1 MKKTDRPE
9 NVFCSIFD
17 PETNGNTVARIRWLR
32 SFYLSRLSWFSRFII
47 VIIVRIMR
55 RTSGMYEDEFC
66 VFFFSN
72 ASMRVE

>member
-55 RTSGMYEDEFC
+55 QECTKMNF
-66 VFFFSN
+66 VFFSFL
-72 ASMRVE
+72 MRV